1 MLQREPDLAG
11 SYQYFLNDELS
22 EIEERWQVWE
32 TGQSQR
38 ICSTRRAPG
47 VALSVDAVAQRGVVR
62 EFEVMWRP
70 AKGAEIVASYR
81 LAAGGFTYSRHVAG
95 AVDEAGEGIE
105 QPVVFY
111 PLMRIFTGRVIQTVA
126 HSGGEALVIVP
137 SVSGGDAS
145 PPLLAPDPDMRRV
158 SRCEELNWPE
168 PGPTPE
174 RLSRWQFMG
183 GQYDA
188 NARFWLDERGLLVR
202 YQWQQGADQHWDV
215 LMVEDQ

>member
-11 SYQYFLNDELS
+11 SYQYFLNGELS
-22 EIEERWQVWE
+22 EIEEHWQLWE

-38 ICSTRRAPG
+38 IVSTRRAPG
-47 VALSVDAVAQRGVVR
+47 IALSVDAVAQGGRVT
-62 EFEVMWRP
+62 EFDVSWRP
-70 AKGAEIVASYR
+70 ATGAHISAFYR
-81 LAAGGFTYSRHVAG
+81 LGAGGFTCLRQVAG
-95 AVDEAGEGIE
+95 AVDEVDESTD
-105 QPVVFY
+105 QPVILY
-111 PLMRIFTGRVIQTVA
+111 PLMRIFTGKVIQAVA
-126 HSGGEALVIVP
+126 HGGGEALVIVP
-137 SVSGGDAS
+137 SVSGVDAG
-145 PPLLAPDPDMRRV
+145 PPLLAPDPDKRRV